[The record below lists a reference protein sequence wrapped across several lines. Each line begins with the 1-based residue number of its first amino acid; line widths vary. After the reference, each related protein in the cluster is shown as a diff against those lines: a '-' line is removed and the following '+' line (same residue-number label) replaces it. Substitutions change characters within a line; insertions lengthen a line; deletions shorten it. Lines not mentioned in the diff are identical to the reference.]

1 MENLSIVIKLRLMKE
16 LGISIKE
23 NKESEVTIAEK
34 EAITRIAKKIID
46 RGFVTPAVFFLELM
60 KPLSLLG
67 SHALVFFG
75 PIITAFVRQDKYYR
89 AAELLEDPKNVEFL
103 ISEIERI
110 DEEINKNKSKE
121 VKS

>member
-1 MENLSIVIKLRLMKE
+1 MDVEISIDKNKNSE
-16 LGISIKE
+16 LG
-23 NKESEVTIAEK
+23 TQEK
-34 EAITRIAKKIID
+34 EAITRIAQKIID
-46 RGFVTPAVFFLELM
+46 KGFVTPAVFFLELM

-75 PIITAFVRQDKYYR
+75 PIITAFVRQDKFYR
-89 AAELLEDPKNVEFL
+89 ATELLEDPKNVEFL

-110 DEEINKNKSKE
+110 DEELNNTKSKE

>member
-1 MENLSIVIKLRLMKE
+1 MDVNILIDKKNDHELSN
-16 LGISIKE
+16 S
-23 NKESEVTIAEK
+23 EK
-34 EAITRIAKKIID
+34 EAIAKIAQKIID

-60 KPLSLLG
+60 KPLSLLS

-75 PIITAFVRQDKYYR
+75 PFITAFMRQDKYYR
-89 AAELLEDPKNVEFL
+89 ITELLEDPKNVEFL

-110 DEEINKNKSKE
+110 DKENNENKSKE

>member
-1 MENLSIVIKLRLMKE
+1 MGIDIHLDKNKNSE
-16 LGISIKE
+16 LGIQ
-23 NKESEVTIAEK
+23 EK
-34 EAITRIAKKIID
+34 EAITRIAQKIID

-60 KPLSLLG
+60 KPFSLLG

-75 PIITAFVRQDKYYR
+75 PIITAFIRQDKYYR
-89 AAELLEDPKNVEFL
+89 ATELLEDPKNVEFL

-110 DEEINKNKSKE
+110 DEENKLNNKSKE

>member
-1 MENLSIVIKLRLMKE
+1 MEINIPIDQNNDSELM
-16 LGISIKE
+16 IQDR
-23 NKESEVTIAEK
+23 
-34 EAITRIAKKIID
+34 EAISRIAKKIID

-60 KPLSLLG
+60 KPFSLLG

-75 PIITAFVRQDKYYR
+75 PILTAFMRQDKYYR
-89 AAELLEDPKNVEFL
+89 ATEILEDPKNVEFL

-110 DEEINKNKSKE
+110 DKENNNKSKE

>member
-1 MENLSIVIKLRLMKE
+1 MEINIPIDKKNNTE
-16 LGISIKE
+16 LGSQ
-23 NKESEVTIAEK
+23 EK
-34 EAITRIAKKIID
+34 EAITRIAQKIID

-89 AAELLEDPKNVEFL
+89 ATDLLEDPKNVEFL

-110 DEEINKNKSKE
+110 DEENKNKSKE

>member
-1 MENLSIVIKLRLMKE
+1 MEVN
-16 LGISIKE
+16 ISIDKK
-23 NKESEVTIAEK
+23 NDSELSVNEK
-34 EAITRIAKKIID
+34 EAIARIARKIID

-60 KPLSLLG
+60 KPLSLLS

-75 PIITAFVRQDKYYR
+75 PIITAFIRGYKYYR
-89 AAELLEDPKNVEFL
+89 ATELLEDPKNVEFL

-110 DEEINKNKSKE
+110 DKENNNKSKE

>member
-1 MENLSIVIKLRLMKE
+1 MNSVVKTNEFDLTVS
-16 LGISIKE
+16 
-23 NKESEVTIAEK
+23 EK
-34 EAITRIAKKIID
+34 EAIAKIAKKIID

-60 KPLSLLG
+60 KPLSLLS

-75 PIITAFVRQDKYYR
+75 PFVTVFMKQDKYYR
-89 AAELLEDPKNVEFL
+89 FTELLEDPKNVEFL

-110 DEEINKNKSKE
+110 DEEIKSNNKSKE

>member
-1 MENLSIVIKLRLMKE
+1 MEVN
-16 LGISIKE
+16 ISI
-23 NKESEVTIAEK
+23 NKKNDFELNVNEK
-34 EAITRIAKKIID
+34 EAIARIAQKIID

-60 KPLSLLG
+60 KPLSLLS

-75 PIITAFVRQDKYYR
+75 PFITAFMRQDKYYR
-89 AAELLEDPKNVEFL
+89 VTELLEDPKNVEFL

-110 DEEINKNKSKE
+110 DEENKSNKKSKE

>member
-1 MENLSIVIKLRLMKE
+1 MEVNIPLEKKDTTE
-16 LGISIKE
+16 LGSQ
-23 NKESEVTIAEK
+23 EK
-34 EAITRIAKKIID
+34 EAIAKIAKKIID

-60 KPLSLLG
+60 KPLSLLS

-75 PIITAFVRQDKYYR
+75 PFVTAFMRQDKYYR
-89 AAELLEDPKNVEFL
+89 IAELLEDPKNVEFL

-110 DEEINKNKSKE
+110 DEENKSNNKSKE

>member
-1 MENLSIVIKLRLMKE
+1 MDSEIAINNKLDLDDQEKA
-16 LGISIKE
+16 IITK
-23 NKESEVTIAEK
+23 IAQ
-34 EAITRIAKKIID
+34 KIHD
-46 RGFVTPAVFFLELM
+46 KGFVTPAVFFLELM

-75 PIITAFVRQDKYYR
+75 PIITAFIRQENYYR
-89 AAELLEDPKNVEFL
+89 ATEILEDPKNVEFL

-110 DEEINKNKSKE
+110 DKENNKKEKE

>member
-1 MENLSIVIKLRLMKE
+1 MEIDISLEKKDATE
-16 LGISIKE
+16 LG
-23 NKESEVTIAEK
+23 NQEK
-34 EAITRIAKKIID
+34 EAISRIAQKIID
-46 RGFVTPAVFFLELM
+46 KGFITPAVFFLELM

-75 PIITAFVRQDKYYR
+75 PILTAFIRQDKYYR
-89 AAELLEDPKNVEFL
+89 ATELLEDPKNVEFL

-110 DEEINKNKSKE
+110 DEKNSKNKSKE

>member
-1 MENLSIVIKLRLMKE
+1 MDVD
-16 LGISIKE
+16 ISVKKKY
-23 NKESEVTIAEK
+23 NSEITDQEK
-34 EAITRIAKKIID
+34 EAISRIARKIID
-46 RGFVTPAVFFLELM
+46 SGFVTPAVFFLELV

-75 PIITAFVRQDKYYR
+75 PILTAFIRQDKYYR
-89 AAELLEDPKNVEFL
+89 ATELLEDPQNVEFL

-110 DEEINKNKSKE
+110 DKENNKKAKE

>member
-1 MENLSIVIKLRLMKE
+1 MEVNIPI
-16 LGISIKE
+16 E
-23 NKESEVTIAEK
+23 NKDNTELDNQEK
-34 EAITRIAKKIID
+34 EAISRIAKKIID

-75 PIITAFVRQDKYYR
+75 PIITAFIRQDKYYR
-89 AAELLEDPKNVEFL
+89 ATELLEDPKNVEYL

-110 DEEINKNKSKE
+110 DEEIKKNKSKE

>member
-1 MENLSIVIKLRLMKE
+1 MEVDIPIDKNKNSE
-16 LGISIKE
+16 LGIQ
-23 NKESEVTIAEK
+23 EK
-34 EAITRIAKKIID
+34 EVISRIAKKIID

-60 KPLSLLG
+60 KPFALLG

-75 PIITAFVRQDKYYR
+75 PIITAFTRQDKYYR
-89 AAELLEDPKNVEFL
+89 ATELLEDPKNVEFL

-110 DEEINKNKSKE
+110 DKENNNKSKE

>member
-1 MENLSIVIKLRLMKE
+1 MEVNIPIDKKNDSE
-16 LGISIKE
+16 LNIS
-23 NKESEVTIAEK
+23 EK
-34 EAITRIAKKIID
+34 EAISRIAKKIID

-60 KPLSLLG
+60 KPFSLLG

-75 PIITAFVRQDKYYR
+75 PIITAFMRQDKYYR
-89 AAELLEDPKNVEFL
+89 ATELLEDPKNVEFL

-110 DEEINKNKSKE
+110 DKENNNKSKE

>member
-1 MENLSIVIKLRLMKE
+1 MEFDITIKDKKNTDLD
-16 LGISIKE
+16 GQ
-23 NKESEVTIAEK
+23 EK
-34 EAITRIAKKIID
+34 EAITRIAQKIID
-46 RGFVTPAVFFLELM
+46 KGFVTPAVFFLELM

-75 PIITAFVRQDKYYR
+75 PILTPFIRQEKYYR
-89 AAELLEDPKNVEFL
+89 ATELLEDPKNVEFL

-110 DEEINKNKSKE
+110 DEEINNKEKE

>member
-1 MENLSIVIKLRLMKE
+1 MEVNIPIDKNKNSE
-16 LGISIKE
+16 LWIQDR
-23 NKESEVTIAEK
+23 
-34 EAITRIAKKIID
+34 EAISRIAKKIIE

-60 KPLSLLG
+60 KPFSLLS

-75 PIITAFVRQDKYYR
+75 PIITAFVRGDKYYR
-89 AAELLEDPKNVEFL
+89 ATELLEDPKNVEFL

-110 DEEINKNKSKE
+110 DKENNNKSKE

>member
-1 MENLSIVIKLRLMKE
+1 MEVN
-16 LGISIKE
+16 ISIDKK
-23 NKESEVTIAEK
+23 NDSELSVSEK
-34 EAITRIAKKIID
+34 EATARIAQKIID

-60 KPLSLLG
+60 KPLSLLS

-75 PIITAFVRQDKYYR
+75 PFVTAFMKQDKYYR
-89 AAELLEDPKNVEFL
+89 FTELLEDPKNVEFL

-110 DEEINKNKSKE
+110 DEEIKSNNKSKE